1 MKQTPNDIFRG
12 VSDFLWRDTDSS
24 GRLICRKHRV
34 EHTGKN
40 AYSVI
45 TDLHLFAQTG
55 EDLFFDRA
63 RRRALRVAG
72 NMLVHPRTGHYYY
85 GPGRQ
90 THTNMSNAVIDSGGA
105 TDALSEMILR
115 QETGL
120 TPGERESIRTAILRN
135 AETYLARVVPT
146 KELPD
151 QRLWGGA
158 ALASAY
164 RIFQRPEWR
173 SAMIRGIERTISQQ
187 WPDGA
192 FPYHPNWREYRLA
205 EAMHDTTAFYHSR
218 QIGFTLHMLE
228 CMNESVA
235 PYKDALLRAGEF
247 LLAMSLPGGHKLMTL
262 ETKRWYWFSSY
273 EVAASGFDIYT
284 LVRLAEL
291 SGDAR
296 YTEAAARAWQALLHE
311 VCADGGIDAHHEHLS
326 SFQCRIFW
334 NAHLAW
340 LTRVADRIPQQVPDA
355 PVSSGL
361 RHFSSADVVRLDT
374 PRVTV
379 VLRGRKQPMDTLY
392 GPPLGGGSVVGLA
405 YPDQGGKN
413 LIVVPEW
420 TNRVPGNI
428 LFARRGWSARRLM
441 AFVKRERRNLRSLAF
456 YWYVEIRGLNWRGVW
471 DRGADLLWKLWSAGK
486 NEANTGWA
494 THVETTVVEGGVRY
508 VFSPE
513 TREGL
518 VWSAVQV
525 TRQYDMVGQSV
536 QQKDA
541 IIIRD
546 PAVRWV
552 RVDILGRIVERGRGV
567 GEWTFT
573 EKWGA

>member
-1 MKQTPNDIFRG
+1 MKRAPNDVFRG
-12 VSDFLWRDTDSS
+12 VSDFLWQDTDPS
-24 GRLICRKHRV
+24 GKLMCRKHRV

-40 AYSVI
+40 AYSII
-45 TDLHLFAQTG
+45 TDLHLFTQTG

-72 NMLVHPRTGHYYY
+72 NMLVHPRTGHFYY

-105 TDALSEMILR
+105 TDALSEIILR
-115 QETGL
+115 QEARL
-120 TPGERESIRTAILRN
+120 SPEEREQIRTAIERN
-135 AETYLARVVPT
+135 AETYLQKAVPT

-173 SAMIRGIERTISQQ
+173 SAMIRGIERTLSQQ
-187 WPDGA
+187 WPDGV
-192 FPYHPNWREYRLA
+192 FPYHPNWREYHLA

-228 CMNESVA
+228 CMNESVV

-247 LLAMSLPGGHKLMTL
+247 LLAMSMPDGHKLMTL

-273 EVAASGFDIYT
+273 EVGASGFDIYA
-284 LVRLAEL
+284 LVRLGEL
-291 SGDAR
+291 TGDAR
-296 YTEAAARAWQALLHE
+296 YMQAAARAWQALVQE
-311 VCADGGIDAHHEHLS
+311 VCPDGGIDAHHEKKS

-340 LTRVADRIPQQVPDA
+340 LTRVADRIPQQIPDT
-355 PVSSGL
+355 PIQQGL
-361 RHFSSADVVRLDT
+361 RHFSTADVVRLDT
-374 PRVTV
+374 PRATV

-392 GPPLGGGSVVGLA
+392 GPPLGGGSVVGLSLA
-405 YPDQGGKN
+405 DREWKN
-413 LIVVPEW
+413 DIVVPEW
-420 TNRVPGNI
+420 ANHAPGNV
-428 LFARRGWSARRLM
+428 LFVRGGWSVRRFMSFL
-441 AFVKRERRNLRSLAF
+441 KRERRNLRSLAF
-456 YWYVEIRGLNWRGVW
+456 YWYVEIRGLNWCGTW
-471 DRGADLLWKLWSAGK
+471 DRGSDMLWKLWSAGK

-494 THVETTVVEGGVRY
+494 THVETTVTEHGVRY

-513 TREGL
+513 TRDGQP
-518 VWSAVQV
+518 WSAIQV
-525 TRQYDMVGQSV
+525 TRQYDMVGQGV
-536 QQKDA
+536 RQKDTV
-541 IIIRD
+541 IIRD
-546 PAVRWV
+546 PAARWV
-552 RVDILGRIVERGRGV
+552 RVDTLGRITQRGRGV

-573 EKWGA
+573 EEWGA